1 MRSFIVGD
9 LFQVVVEWIWED
21 SGDELGL
28 SVVCKAFAVEF
39 VFEMLEHESVVENAD
54 VGYAGAG
61 LAFDERAGT

>member
-1 MRSFIVGD
+1 
-9 LFQVVVEWIWED
+9 
-21 SGDELGL
+21 L